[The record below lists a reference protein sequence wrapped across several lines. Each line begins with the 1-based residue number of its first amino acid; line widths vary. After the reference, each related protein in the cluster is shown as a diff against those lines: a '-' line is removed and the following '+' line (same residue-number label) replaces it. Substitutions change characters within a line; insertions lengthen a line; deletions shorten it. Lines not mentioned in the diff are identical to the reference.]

1 MALFKSGN
9 PALADS
15 NFEMVAQAGAPVMTA
30 RGAVNKTFGLL
41 AIVLL
46 TGTFSWTFAAS
57 NPEMAQTI
65 SIGGAIAGFITA
77 LIIIFK
83 QTTAPYLAPL
93 YAVFQ
98 GLFLGAI
105 SMFFESMFEGI
116 VLQAIMLTVAVL
128 LVMLGL
134 YKTGV
139 IKVTE
144 KFKMGVFAATGAVAL
159 IYLLTF
165 VLGFF
170 GVQIPYIHGSGTF
183 GIIFSGVVIVIA
195 ALNLV
200 LDFDFFEKGEQMQ
213 LPQYMEW
220 YGAFGLMVTLIWL
233 YLEILR
239 LLAKLRSR

>member
-9 PALADS
+9 PALSDKQ
-15 NFEMVAQAGAPVMTA
+15 FEMVAQAGEQTMTS

-46 TGTFSWTFAAS
+46 TGSFSWSFAAS
-57 NPEMAQTI
+57 NPELAQTI

-105 SMFFESMFEGI
+105 SMFFDAMFEGI
-116 VLQAIMLTVAVL
+116 VTQAIMLTTGVL

-134 YKTGV
+134 YKTGI

-144 KFKMGVFAATGAVAL
+144 KFKMGLLAATGSVVM
-159 IYLLTF
+159 IYFLTF
-165 VLGFF
+165 ILGFF
-170 GVQIPYIHGSGTF
+170 GVSIPYIHGSGTI
-183 GIIFSGVVIVIA
+183 GIAFSGIVIVIA

-213 LPQYMEW
+213 LPQHMEW